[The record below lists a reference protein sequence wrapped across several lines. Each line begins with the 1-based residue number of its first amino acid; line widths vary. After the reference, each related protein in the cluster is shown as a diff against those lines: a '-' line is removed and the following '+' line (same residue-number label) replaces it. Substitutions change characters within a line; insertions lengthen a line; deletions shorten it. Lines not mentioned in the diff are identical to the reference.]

1 MRFKPERTKLFLSIL
16 GTSTV
21 LILNQSFAEGLQDVE
36 SFFNAKGTVIKVIG
50 NTTAVGNK
58 GLPYFKPGFPVK
70 VEKVTVVENPLT
82 GKKTTVPIATTGEG
96 FIKNAAKDYAVI
108 YLTKGGNKVKTG
120 DVYRLNYNRICF
132 VGEDRTFAV
141 LSKELPVVK
150 VSKKNISNC
159 RWTVEETPE
168 GFRVLLNA
176 TEVFFAKKNLPQ
188 IAYSVG
194 KNLQSLNIL
203 VEPFELAS
211 YNEIPTSVDTLRLG
225 STLYAAVAFP
235 EGIRLYQVVGD
246 DLVDIGYIPTPV
258 GSIVG
263 VRLFSLNGN
272 LYILGNAFTDEAKPT
287 AFVATLVGTN
297 PVIIKEAIPYY
308 LTVLDQTAPEKT
320 FIAQDFSNG
329 KGGEVYKV
337 NFDGNNLSVGEKLN
351 LPHGFYAPS
360 AVLDGKRLA
369 FVDDKGSLHVYEG
382 SLERGFKPVATLKG
396 DFGQSYTYVKRPAFE
411 GGGVIFFPP
420 RPLPVQLFGYRG
432 FLVAENHRRAIA
444 PILASKWIQFTG
456 GVLHFV
462 ATVGGKGEIVD
473 KPLNGYIFQ
482 DAVQGMAVDPQ
493 KGTPFVITGHRN
505 PFLFIQKGKLY
516 RVEFKYF

>member
-1 MRFKPERTKLFLSIL
+1 MRFKPVLNKSIFLQFAAGSSVILFFNTAFAEELNGLKRLLNTK
-16 GTSTV
+16 STV
-21 LILNQSFAEGLQDVE
+21 VKTVE
-36 SFFNAKGTVIKVIG
+36 STE
-50 NTTAVGNK
+50 TVGNED
-58 GLPYFKPGFPVK
+58 LPYHKPNFH
-70 VEKVTVVENPLT
+70 
-82 GKKTTVPIATTGEG
+82 
-96 FIKNAAKDYAVI
+96 
-108 YLTKGGNKVKTG
+108 
-120 DVYRLNYNRICF
+120 
-132 VGEDRTFAV
+132 
-141 LSKELPVVK
+141 
-150 VSKKNISNC
+150 
-159 RWTVEETPE
+159 
-168 GFRVLLNA
+168 
-176 TEVFFAKKNLPQ
+176 
-188 IAYSVG
+188 

-329 KGGEVYKV
+329 KGGEIYKV

-396 DFGQSYTYVKRPAFE
+396 DFGQSYTYVKRPAFPKKGLHNFTDKGE